1 MPRDS
6 HAEICTPRQRFGA
19 VLGGGKEG
27 PTNSHISGLRLEL
40 HWGVLRRLCRGWT
53 PTSRS
58 STAAVRG
65 PLDGSGLLSIDKKG
79 ERNHSF
85 LSPRHETV
93 LPSKKSHR
101 RTVARQ
107 GGRYSEKGARGPAR
121 VRVPSGIMPQ
131 GALIVGPL
139 NYEPARLRPTRCH
152 KRPGAWWMRFRG
164 RASTGAVLTAAYA
177 VARKKPSHGP
187 PWGWGTPGGVSRV
200 V

>member
-1 MPRDS
+1 M
-6 HAEICTPRQRFGA
+6 
-19 VLGGGKEG
+19 
-27 PTNSHISGLRLEL
+27 
-40 HWGVLRRLCRGWT
+40 LRRLCRGWT

-58 STAAVRG
+58 SPAAVRG
-65 PLDGSGLLSIDKKG
+65 PLDGSGLLSVDKKG

-85 LSPRHETV
+85 LSPRRGTV

-139 NYEPARLRPTRCH
+139 NYEPAGLRLTRCH

-164 RASTGAVLTAAYA
+164 RASTGAVLTAANA
-177 VARKKPSHGP
+177 VAREKPSHGP
-187 PWGWGTPGGVSRV
+187 PWGSRTPGGVSRADWGSPRWYT
-200 V
+200 